1 MRDLDPTNQLT
12 FLRVASIKHEVRNDL
27 MESKVKSHLDFG
39 SWMHLCFFEKTLI
52 FSEFL
57 IDLLSV
63 LFASQV
69 LVAPE
74 KAFVL
79 IVLQSKREEEE

>member
-1 MRDLDPTNQLT
+1 M
-12 FLRVASIKHEVRNDL
+12 IDL
-27 MESKVKSHLDFG
+27 MEPKVKSESHLDLG

-63 LFASQV
+63 LFPSQV

>member
-1 MRDLDPTNQLT
+1 M
-12 FLRVASIKHEVRNDL
+12 IDL
-27 MESKVKSHLDFG
+27 MEPKVKSESHLDFG
-39 SWMHLCFFEKTLI
+39 SWICFEKTLI

-57 IDLLSV
+57 IYLLSV
-63 LFASQV
+63 LFPSQV

>member
-1 MRDLDPTNQLT
+1 MDV
-12 FLRVASIKHEVRNDL
+12 F
-27 MESKVKSHLDFG
+27 M
-39 SWMHLCFFEKTLI
+39 FFEKTLI

-63 LFASQV
+63 LFPSQV